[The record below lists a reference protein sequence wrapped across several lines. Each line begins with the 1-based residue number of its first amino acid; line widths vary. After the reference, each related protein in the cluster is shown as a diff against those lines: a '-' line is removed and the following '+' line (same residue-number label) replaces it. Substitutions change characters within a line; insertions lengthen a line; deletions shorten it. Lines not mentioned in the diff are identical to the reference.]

1 MNGYKCDLVE
11 WTNTQLKERNTLE
24 DVLKPIIASNNNQT
38 QLMDVTSENA
48 MDIRPKHHL
57 EPQEIERS
65 LRMVIIDGLCSEIV
79 VCLSSGAILMGAAL
93 LLGASNFQIGLLA
106 SFPTLCNLAQLL
118 TIVLIQRYP
127 NRKVITVLSVF
138 IAKLPLL
145 LIGFVMW
152 SNANLSFNIL
162 LGFMFIHYFLSAVGG
177 AGWNSWIKDLVPE
190 QRLGSYFSKRTRVM
204 QVTNIAVSLIVAALV
219 DYYGNRAPETLSDL
233 YGVYFFSAGLIG
245 AAGAF
250 FLVQACEPKQHMSGG
265 NLGPLL
271 LEPLKNPNF
280 KNLLLFNA
288 AWLLAINLAI
298 PFFTVFMLKTLGL
311 SMKVVILLTV
321 VSQIASV
328 AGLRLWGN
336 LSDRYSN
343 KSIIY
348 LTAPIYISCILLWIF
363 VGIYSRALP
372 NLVLLV
378 LLHIMTGVST
388 GGINLAL
395 TNIGLKLAPKTD
407 AIIYITV
414 KNMVAS
420 FFTALGPIFGGLLV
434 DYFSTRELQISISWK
449 SPGLQSMA
457 KLIYLHEWNFLFLLA
472 SVLAF
477 ISLRLLAKVQENG
490 EVSHQLVKRIM
501 KKRFR
506 ADLKETLLVGNIITL
521 HAQLKQILKR
531 KTTSS
536 D

>member
-1 MNGYKCDLVE
+1 MKYFTKRIKTHYLLLD
-11 WTNTQLKERNTLE
+11 
-24 DVLKPIIASNNNQT
+24 NQS
-38 QLMDVTSENA
+38 DCVNVTSENT
-48 MDIRPKHHL
+48 MDIQPKHHL
-57 EPQEIERS
+57 EPEDIDKS
-65 LRMVIIDGLCSEIV
+65 LRMVVIDGLCSGVV
-79 VCLSSGAILMGAAL
+79 VCLSSGAILVGAAL

-106 SFPTLCNLAQLL
+106 SFPTLCNLAQLF
-118 TIVLIQRYP
+118 TIALMQRYP

-138 IAKLPLL
+138 IAKIPLL
-145 LIGFVMW
+145 LIGLVIW

-162 LGFMFIHYFLSAVGG
+162 LSFMFIHYFLSAIGG

-190 QRLGSYFSKRTRVM
+190 ERLGSYFSKRTRIM
-204 QVTNIAVSLIVAALV
+204 QITNIAVSLVVASLV
-219 DYYGNRAPETLSDL
+219 DYYTNDNPSGLTNL
-233 YGVYFFSAGLIG
+233 YGAYFFAAGSIG
-245 AAGAF
+245 AVGAI
-250 FLVQACEPKQHMSGG
+250 FLIQATEPKQQMSGG
-265 NLGPLL
+265 NLGLLL
-271 LEPLKNPNF
+271 LEPLKNKNF
-280 KNLLLFNA
+280 KNLLAFNA

-311 SMKVVILLTV
+311 SMKSVILLSV
-321 VSQIASV
+321 ISQIASV

-372 NLVLLV
+372 NLILLV
-378 LLHIMTGVST
+378 ILHIMTGIST

-407 AIIYITV
+407 AIVYITV

-420 FFTALGPIFGGLLV
+420 FFTAIGPILGGLLV
-434 DYFSTRELQISISWK
+434 DYFATRELQISISWK
-449 SPGLQSMA
+449 SPDLQSMG
-457 KLIYLHEWNFLFLLA
+457 KLIYLHEWNFLFLIA
-472 SVLAF
+472 SILAF
-477 ISLRLLAKVQENG
+477 ISLRWLGKVQENG

-506 ADLKETLLVGNIITL
+506 AGLKESLLVGNIITL
-521 HAQLKQILKR
+521 HSQLKQILKR
-531 KTTSS
+531 KTMDDKSIK
-536 D
+536 